1 MVFSAS
7 LLYLVEGP
15 AQPDKFGSI
24 PRALWWATAALT
36 TIGYGDVYPITVL
49 GRILAAATALGG
61 IGLVAMPTGIMA
73 AAFSEAVQKHSRDL
87 VRTKRPLSLSEGLED
102 DEELELTEDESA

>member
-1 MVFSAS
+1 MSENLSS

-36 TIGYGDVYPITVL
+36 TIGLHSAVA
-49 GRILAAATALGG
+49 LA
-61 IGLVAMPTGIMA
+61 
-73 AAFSEAVQKHSRDL
+73 R
-87 VRTKRPLSLSEGLED
+87 RTF
-102 DEELELTEDESA
+102 